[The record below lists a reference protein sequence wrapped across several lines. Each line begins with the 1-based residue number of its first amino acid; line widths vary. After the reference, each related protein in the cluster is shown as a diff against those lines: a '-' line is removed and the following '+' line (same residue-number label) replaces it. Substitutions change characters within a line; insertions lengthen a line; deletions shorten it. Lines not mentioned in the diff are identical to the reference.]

1 MAKAGLSCY
10 LRRYNMLEALRVAD
24 GGDGPDDGSFSIYML
39 RTMQQHHVHLSA
51 QADQKASMLIGA
63 TAVIMTLIFRDAN
76 DPGGVA
82 LPLVCVAGA
91 SFAAAVLAILAVTPM
106 TKPKANSDANL
117 MFFGGFIGLDEEHY
131 QDRMATIMATNGR
144 IQRAMVRDVYQ
155 LGQVLGRRKYK
166 LVTWAYRVFLFGL
179 VGSFALFAAGLAHL
193 LPR

>member
-1 MAKAGLSCY
+1 M
-10 LRRYNMLEALRVAD
+10 AD
-24 GGDGPDDGSFSIYML
+24 GRDDDGPDDGSFSIYML

-76 DPGGVA
+76 APAGVP
-82 LPLVCVAGA
+82 LPLICVAGA

-106 TKPKANSDANL
+106 TKPKPHSNANL
-117 MFFGGFIGLDEEHY
+117 MFFGAFLGLDEEAY
-131 QDRMATIMATNGR
+131 QDRMATIMASNGR
-144 IQRAMVRDVYQ
+144 VQRAMVRDVYQ
-155 LGQVLGRRKYK
+155 LGQVLGQRKFK

-179 VGSFALFAAGLAHL
+179 VGGFALFVAGLMHL